1 MNAPPPTVRRTP
13 LYGLLSAYLVS
24 QTGTAMSALA
34 IPWLV
39 LTTTGSAAQ
48 TGVVGF
54 AEMAPYVLLQATAGP
69 FADRVGLRRTC
80 VGGNAVAALVVCAI
94 PALDAIDALSF
105 GLLVA
110 LIAVAGAT
118 RGVSDAAASPLVPGT
133 AKLGAVGMERA
144 AGLYSAANRT
154 GLLLGMPLA
163 GLLIGITS
171 APTVLVVDGISFG
184 VAAVV
189 IGACVPLAAQ
199 PDVDDAEPMTPR
211 RYVHELAEGARFLRA
226 DRLLLGIVTMVAV
239 TNLVDQALISVLL
252 PVWVRSRLHDA
263 EGLGF
268 IGGALSA
275 GLLAGVLLGAW
286 LGHRLPRRT
295 TYAVGFLISA
305 APPFV
310 ALAAADTLP
319 PVLVVFVVAGVA
331 GGVMNPI
338 IGAVAYE
345 RIPPALQ
352 ARVLGAVRSSAWI
365 GIPIGSL
372 VGGAL
377 VAAIDLRPALLVA
390 GTVIFVATLAPF
402 VFPAWRELNRK
413 PETAPAEVAA
423 AART

>member
-1 MNAPPPTVRRTP
+1 MTAPPDTARRTP
-13 LYGLLSAYLVS
+13 LYGLLGAYLVS

-39 LTTTGSAAQ
+39 LTTTGSPAQ
-48 TGVVGF
+48 TGLVGF

-69 FADRVGLRRTC
+69 FADRVGLRRAC
-80 VGGNAVAALVVCAI
+80 VAGNAVAALVVCAI
-94 PALDAIDALSF
+94 PALHAIDALRF

-118 RGVSDAAASPLVPGT
+118 RGVADAAASPLVPGT

-144 AGLYSAANRT
+144 AGLYSAANRS

-171 APTVLVVDGISFG
+171 APTVLLVDGISFG

-199 PDVDDAEPMTPR
+199 PAVDVAEPMTPR
-211 RYVHELAEGARFLRA
+211 TYLHELAEGARFLRA

-239 TNLVDQALISVLL
+239 TNLIDQALISVLL

-295 TYAVGFLISA
+295 TYAVGYLISA

-310 ALAAADTLP
+310 AL
-319 PVLVVFVVAGVA
+319 A

-377 VAAIDLRPALLVA
+377 TGAIGLRPALLVA
-390 GTVIFVATLAPF
+390 GAVIFIATLAPF

-413 PETAPAEVAA
+413 PEAAPAEMPAA
-423 AART
+423 AAM